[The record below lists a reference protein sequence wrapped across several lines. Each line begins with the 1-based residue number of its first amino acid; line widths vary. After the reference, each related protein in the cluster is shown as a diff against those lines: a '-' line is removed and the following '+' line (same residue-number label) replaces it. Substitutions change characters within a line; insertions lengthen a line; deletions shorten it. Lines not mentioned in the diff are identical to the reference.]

1 MRFKQ
6 FIAIICLLTATAGF
20 AHSLKSDDDISE
32 IVNQLTLE
40 QKARLLVGTVGV
52 NDESSHIVAGAAG
65 WTYPVKKLGIPSIN
79 LADGP
84 VGLRINPVSTE
95 TARTEYDANG
105 LPVAGTSATENQG
118 KPNYCT
124 CFPATTALAA
134 TWNKSL
140 AYLQGEVMG
149 KEAKSYGVDVV
160 LTPGI
165 NIIRNPLCGRNFE
178 YYSEDPFLSGK
189 MASELI
195 KGIQQQG
202 IGTSL
207 KHFVANNQQTGKKYN
222 DARISQRALR
232 EIYLKGFEICVKESH
247 PWTIMGSYN
256 KIAGEFTQ
264 TNRQLLIDL
273 LRDEWKFDGMVLTDW
288 TVRRPIAGLIN
299 ARCALNM
306 PGEED
311 IVEGIIKAVKNGE
324 VTGDALNDCVH
335 DVLRVVLNSV
345 TAHGWQYSA
354 PDLTANARASQDVA
368 EESMVLLKN
377 DEMLL
382 PISTNSGIA
391 LYGTSAY
398 QSIAGGTG
406 SSNVNKAYIVDISTG
421 LEHGGYRIDQKL
433 KDIYTGYNASQN
445 KLLDTNADIP
455 DWQRIS
461 YHRHVIPE
469 MDLAKGDYTI
479 QQSARSNDLAVIVI
493 GRGSGE
499 TSDRQLED
507 DLNLSGAE
515 KTMIE
520 KVSRAFHAQNKK
532 VVVVLNICGV
542 IETASWRDMADAIL
556 IAWLPGQECG
566 HAVSAVLSGQT
577 NPSGR
582 LPVTFPVHY
591 VDIPSSKNY
600 PCLGQVSGRNFDYT
614 EYQED
619 IWVGYRYFST
629 SKVPVAYP
637 FGFGL
642 SYTTFDYSNAKIRKV
657 RDGYEIS
664 VDVTNSGACSGKE
677 VVQIYVSAPDGDMI
691 HPEVELK
698 TFGKTNLLKPNET
711 QTVRLKFTDY
721 DIASFDEI
729 NSQWLLDEGTYKV
742 VIGRASDD
750 AIITRSFNIKKPQV
764 WKVRNLLAPVEP
776 VNKLTF

>member
-1 MRFKQ
+1 MHIKQ
-6 FIAIICLLTATAGF
+6 FIVIACLLSTITSF
-20 AHSLKSDDDISE
+20 AASLTSNDDISK
-32 IVNQLTLE
+32 IVNKLTLE
-40 QKARLLVGTVGV
+40 QKARLLVGTVGTD
-52 NDESSHIVAGAAG
+52 DESSHIVAGAAG
-65 WTYPVKKLGIPSIN
+65 WTYPIKSLGIPSIN

-95 TARTEYDANG
+95 ITKTEYDANG
-105 LPVAGTSATENQG
+105 LPIASISKAVDQG
-118 KPNYCT
+118 KRNYCT
-124 CFPATTALAA
+124 CFPSTTALAA
-134 TWNKSL
+134 TWNRSL
-140 AYLQGEVMG
+140 AHLQGVVMG
-149 KEAKSYGVDVV
+149 KETKGYGVDVI

-178 YYSEDPFLSGK
+178 YYSEDPYLTGK

-195 KGIQQQG
+195 KGIQEQG
-202 IGTSL
+202 VGTSL

-247 PWTIMGSYN
+247 PWTVMGSYN
-256 KIAGEFTQ
+256 KIAGEYTQ
-264 TNRQLLIDL
+264 TNKQLLIDL
-273 LRDEWKFDGMVLTDW
+273 LRDEWGFDGMVLTDW
-288 TVRRPIAGLIN
+288 TVRRPIPDLIN

-311 IVEGIIKAVKNGE
+311 IVEGIIKAVNNKE
-324 VTGDALNDCVH
+324 VTEEALNNCVY
-335 DVLRVVLNSV
+335 DVLKVVLNSV
-345 TAHGWQYSA
+345 TAHGWEYAA
-354 PDLTANARASQDVA
+354 PDLKANAKTSQDLA

-377 DEMLL
+377 NEKLL
-382 PISTNSGIA
+382 PINTNTKIA

-421 LEHGGYRIDQKL
+421 LEDDGYKIDKKL
-433 KDIYTGYNASQN
+433 EDIYTSYNTTQN
-445 KLLDTNADIP
+445 KLLDACPDCP
-455 DWQRIS
+455 DWQKIS
-461 YHRHVIPE
+461 YHRLVIPE
-469 MDLAKGDYTI
+469 MDLSKADYAI
-479 QQSARSNDLAVIVI
+479 DQSAASNDVAVIVI

-507 DLNLSGAE
+507 DLNLTNVE

-520 KVSRAFHAQNKK
+520 KVSLAFHGQNKK
-532 VVVVLNICGV
+532 VIVVLNICGV
-542 IETASWRDMADAIL
+542 IETASWHDKVDAIL

-566 HAVSAVLSGQT
+566 HAVSAILSGKT

-582 LPVTFPVHY
+582 LPITFPIHY
-591 VDIPSSKNY
+591 TDIPASKNY
-600 PCLGQVSGRNFDYT
+600 PYLGQVSGRNFDYT

-629 SKVPVAYP
+629 SKVPIAYP

-642 SYTTFDYSNAKIRKV
+642 SYTTFDYSNVRIKKI

-664 VDVTNSGACSGKE
+664 VDVTNNGTCSGKE
-677 VVQIYVSAPDGDMI
+677 VVQIYVSAPNNAMI

-698 TFGKTNLLKPNET
+698 AFGKTNLLRPKET
-711 QTVRLKFTDY
+711 QTIKLRFTNY
-721 DIASFDEI
+721 DIASFDET
-729 NSQWLLDEGTYKV
+729 NSQWLLTEGTYNV
-742 VIGRASDD
+742 VIGRSADEK
-750 AIITRSFNIKKPQV
+750 ITKLSFNITKPQV
-764 WKVRNLLAPVEP
+764 WKVKNLLAPVVP

>member
-1 MRFKQ
+1 MHFKQ
-6 FIAIICLLTATAGF
+6 FIVIICLLTTTAVF
-20 AHSLKSDDDISE
+20 AGSLTSDDDIYK
-32 IVNQLTLE
+32 IVNKLTLE

-52 NDESSHIVAGAAG
+52 NDELSHIVAGAAG
-65 WTYPVKKLGIPSIN
+65 WTYPINSLGIPSIN

-84 VGLRINPVSTE
+84 VGLRIDPVLTE
-95 TARTEYDANG
+95 IAKTEYDTNG
-105 LPVAGTSATENQG
+105 LPIAGTSKTEKQE
-118 KPNYCT
+118 KLNYCT
-124 CFPATTALAA
+124 CFPSTTALAA

-140 AYLQGEVMG
+140 AHLQGEVMG
-149 KEAKSYGVDVV
+149 TEAKDYGIDII

-178 YYSEDPFLSGK
+178 YYSEDPYLTGK

-247 PWTIMGSYN
+247 PWTVMGSYN

-264 TNRQLLIDL
+264 TNKQLLIEL
-273 LRDEWKFDGMVLTDW
+273 LRNEWGFDGMVLTDW
-288 TVRRPIAGLIN
+288 TVRRPISGLIN

-306 PGEED
+306 PGEKD
-311 IVEGIIKAVKNGE
+311 IVDGIIKAVKNKE
-324 VTGDALNDCVH
+324 VTEKALNDCVH
-335 DVLRVVLNSV
+335 DVLKVVLNSV
-345 TAHGWQYSA
+345 TAHGWKYST
-354 PDLTANARASQDVA
+354 PDLKANAIASQDVA

-377 DEMLL
+377 NEKLL
-382 PISTNSGIA
+382 PINTNSKIA

-421 LEHGGYRIDQKL
+421 LENDGYKIDGKL
-433 KDIYTGYNASQN
+433 KDIYKDYNGIQN

-455 DWQRIS
+455 DWQKIS

-469 MDLAKGDYTI
+469 IDLSKADYTI
-479 QQSARSNDLAVIVI
+479 QQSATNNDLAVIVI

-507 DLNLSGAE
+507 DLNLSRAE

-520 KVSRAFHAQNKK
+520 KVSQAFHYQNKK
-532 VVVVLNICGV
+532 VIVILNICGV
-542 IETASWRDMADAIL
+542 IETASWRDKADAIL

-566 HAVSAVLSGQT
+566 HAVSAVLSGKT

-582 LPVTFPVHY
+582 LPITFPIHY
-591 VDIPSSKNY
+591 IDIPSSKNY
-600 PCLGQVSGRNFDYT
+600 PYLGQTSGRNFDYT

-619 IWVGYRYFST
+619 IWVGYRFFST
-629 SKVPVAYP
+629 SKVPVSYP

-642 SYTTFDYSNAKIRKV
+642 SYTTFDYSNAKIKKIQG
-657 RDGYEIS
+657 GYEIS
-664 VDVTNSGACSGKE
+664 VDVTNNGSRSGKE
-677 VVQIYVSAPDGDMI
+677 VIQVYVSAPNNAMI

-698 TFGKTNLLKPNET
+698 AFGKTNLLKPNET
-711 QTVRLKFTDY
+711 QTVKLRFTNY
-721 DIASFDEI
+721 DIASFDEA
-729 NSQWLLDEGTYKV
+729 NSQWLLDKGIYNII
-742 VIGRASDD
+742 IGRSSNEP
-750 AIITRSFNIKKPQV
+750 ITILTFNITKPQV
-764 WKVRNLLAPVEP
+764 WKVKNLLAPVKP

>member
-1 MRFKQ
+1 MHFKQ
-6 FIAIICLLTATAGF
+6 FIVIICLLTTTAVF
-20 AHSLKSDDDISE
+20 AGSLTSNDDISK
-32 IVNQLTLE
+32 IVNKLTLE
-40 QKARLLVGTVGV
+40 QKARLLVGTVGT
-52 NDESSHIVAGAAG
+52 NDELSHIVAGAAG
-65 WTYPVKKLGIPSIN
+65 WTYPIKSLGIPSIN

-95 TARTEYDANG
+95 TAKTEYDTNG
-105 LPVAGTSATENQG
+105 LPIADTSKTEKQE
-118 KPNYCT
+118 KLNYCT
-124 CFPATTALAA
+124 CFPSTTALAA

-140 AYLQGEVMG
+140 AHLQGEVMG
-149 KEAKSYGVDVV
+149 TEAKDYGIDVI

-178 YYSEDPFLSGK
+178 YYSEDPYLTGK

-247 PWTIMGSYN
+247 PWTVMGSYN

-264 TNRQLLIDL
+264 TNKQLLIEL
-273 LRDEWKFDGMVLTDW
+273 LRNEWGFDGMVLTDW
-288 TVRRPIAGLIN
+288 TVRRPIPGLIN

-311 IVEGIIKAVKNGE
+311 IVDGIIKAVKNKE
-324 VTGDALNDCVH
+324 VTEKALNDCVH
-335 DVLRVVLNSV
+335 DVLKVVLNSI
-345 TAHGWQYSA
+345 TAHGWKYST
-354 PDLTANARASQDVA
+354 PDLKANAETSQDVA

-377 DEMLL
+377 NEKLL
-382 PISTNSGIA
+382 PINTNSKIA

-421 LEHGGYRIDQKL
+421 LEDDGYKIDEKL
-433 KDIYTGYNASQN
+433 KDIYADYNTVQN
-445 KLLDTNADIP
+445 KLLNTNTDIP
-455 DWQRIS
+455 DWQKIS

-469 MDLAKGDYTI
+469 MDLSKADYTI
-479 QQSARSNDLAVIVI
+479 QQSAINNDLAVIVI

-507 DLNLSGAE
+507 DLNLTSAE

-520 KVSRAFHAQNKK
+520 KVSQAFHGQNKK
-532 VVVVLNICGV
+532 VIVVLNICGV
-542 IETASWRDMADAIL
+542 IETASWRDKADAIL

-566 HAVSAVLSGQT
+566 HAVSAVLSGKT

-582 LPVTFPVHY
+582 LPITFPIHY
-591 VDIPSSKNY
+591 IDIPSSKNY
-600 PCLGQVSGRNFDYT
+600 PYLGQVSGRNFDYT

-629 SKVPVAYP
+629 SKVPVSYP

-642 SYTTFDYSNAKIRKV
+642 SYTTFDYSNAKIKKV

-664 VDVTNSGACSGKE
+664 VDVTNKGACSGKE
-677 VVQIYVSAPDGDMI
+677 VVQVYVSAPNNAMI

-698 TFGKTNLLKPNET
+698 AFGKTNLLKPNET
-711 QTVRLKFTDY
+711 QTVKLKFTNY
-721 DIASFDEI
+721 DIASFDEV
-729 NSQWLLDEGTYKV
+729 NSQWLLDKGIYNV
-742 VIGRASDD
+742 LIGHSSDE
-750 AIITRSFNIKKPQV
+750 AITKLTFNIIKHQV
-764 WKVRNLLAPVEP
+764 WKVKNLLAPVEP
-776 VNKLTF
+776 VNRLTF